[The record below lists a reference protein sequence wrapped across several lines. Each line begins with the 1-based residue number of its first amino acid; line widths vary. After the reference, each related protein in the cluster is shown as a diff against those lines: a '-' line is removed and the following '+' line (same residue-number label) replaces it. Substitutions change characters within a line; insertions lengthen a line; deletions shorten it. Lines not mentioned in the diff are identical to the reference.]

1 MVTIFNIIYKP
12 SKKIIKS
19 SNILYIYDF
28 GNLKGFLINDDFKLY
43 KILHKEM
50 KKSLLYEKCEFV
62 ETNIPLYTFSI
73 DKYECIEENNI
84 LYINNYSIEFTQDL
98 EEPLVSSLLD
108 EQKVSSDCKMSSSHQ
123 QVHNQKKQ
131 QSQEQYPPLVEQ
143 GLFDQSLL
151 KQLHK
156 NSKKDDQAKKILEIQ
171 KPLLLQNLSSRM
183 IPLSQLT
190 VRQEQQQKQKQKG

>member
-1 MVTIFNIIYKP
+1 MNIIYKP
-12 SKKIIKS
+12 NNKFIKS
-19 SNILYIYDF
+19 SRILYIYDF
-28 GNLKGFLINDDFKLY
+28 GYMKGFLINNDFKLY

-84 LYINNYSIEFTQDL
+84 LYINNYSIEFIQNL
-98 EEPLVSSLLD
+98 EEPLVSSILD
-108 EQKVSSDCKMSSSHQ
+108 EKMVSSDCQTSSSYEQ
-123 QVHNQKKQ
+123 LHNLKKQ
-131 QSQEQYPPLVEQ
+131 RPQQPQEDLSGQQ
-143 GLFDQSLL
+143 GLFDQLLL

-156 NSKKDDQAKKILEIQ
+156 NSKKDDGTKMEQ
-171 KPLLLQNLSSRM
+171 KPLLLHHFSSRM

-190 VRQEQQQKQKQKG
+190 VRQQQKQNW

>member
-1 MVTIFNIIYKP
+1 MVRIINIIYKP
-12 SKKIIKS
+12 TQKIIKS

-28 GNLKGFLINDDFKLY
+28 GYMKGFLINNDFKLY

-50 KKSLLYEKCEFV
+50 KESSLYEKCEFV
-62 ETNIPLYTFSI
+62 ETNIPLHTFSI
-73 DKYECIEENNI
+73 DKYECIEENNRF
-84 LYINNYSIEFTQDL
+84 YINNYSIEFTQDL

-190 VRQEQQQKQKQKG
+190 VRQEQQLKQKQKG